1 MTTEPRV
8 EELLAT
14 IRRAIDRDINELDAR
29 DLRGGAAPLLRGS
42 LPADAPLPPLLKP
55 PRDAESDI
63 SSLRQRVQRH
73 KLDTVELPKPILR
86 VSPSLYAPIA
96 HELPPEPSYV
106 NEPQPYNATQ
116 VEAWRGADVDPA
128 QQYLD
133 QQQFD
138 VAPPDPQALISQ
150 QTAYAAQ
157 ASFQA
162 LANSM
167 MGQLGGDAG
176 LHETAREMLRPMLK
190 HWLDDHLPSLV
201 ERLVRDEIERVARRG
216 R

>member
-29 DLRGGAAPLLRGS
+29 DMHKAETPLLRGT
-42 LPADAPLPPLLKP
+42 LVQDPMPQPRVH
-55 PRDAESDI
+55 RDADSEI

-73 KLDTVELPKPILR
+73 KLDVPPAPPKP
-86 VSPSLYAPIA
+86 VPQAVQSLY
-96 HELPPEPSYV
+96 LPQPRAEEPVYRSLPEPLPSY
-106 NEPQPYNATQ
+106 EPE
-116 VEAWRGADVDPA
+116 VEAWPVEDMQPVENHAES
-128 QQYLD
+128 D
-133 QQQFD
+133 Q
-138 VAPPDPQALISQ
+138 QALISHQ
-150 QTAYAAQ
+150 AAYAAQ

-162 LANSM
+162 LANAM
-167 MGQLGGDAG
+167 MGQLGGDEG
-176 LHETAREMLRPMLK
+176 LQDTARGLLRPMLK
-190 HWLDDHLPSLV
+190 QWLDDNLPSLV